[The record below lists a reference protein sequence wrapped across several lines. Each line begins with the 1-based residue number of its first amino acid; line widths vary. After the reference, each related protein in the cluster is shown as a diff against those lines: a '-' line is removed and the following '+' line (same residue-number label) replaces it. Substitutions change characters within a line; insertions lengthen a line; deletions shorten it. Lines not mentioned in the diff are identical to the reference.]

1 MFWLPG
7 ALTAARGSRFA
18 GARPVLSYVNTHS
31 HRWTVLFPVCTG
43 PCQIDD
49 AVSCPVQTVQCAQ
62 TGGLWGTCGQ
72 G

>member
-1 MFWLPG
+1 M
-7 ALTAARGSRFA
+7 
-18 GARPVLSYVNTHS
+18 LSYVNTHS